1 MIPDNFYPLMTQ
13 EAIETI
19 PMKQFQYWKGG
30 FMGQV
35 DMLIKITTIIQ
46 DGWDI
51 QVCKIYEEK
60 QNDLRNF

>member
-1 MIPDNFYPLMTQ
+1 MTPDNFYPLMTQ

-30 FMGQV
+30 FTGQS
-35 DMLIKITTIIQ
+35 DMLIMVTAVIHDSWNVK
-46 DGWDI
+46 
-51 QVCKIYEEK
+51 VCRIYKEK